1 MLVHGQKYYFTVIA
15 YNNVGLHTMASSD
28 GFVVDMEPPVTG
40 VVYNTGDYK
49 NKAIQSDIDTFEL
62 SWHGFLD
69 HDTGIKTYIVALYEI
84 SDIAV
89 MVHNFTNVSG
99 QTSLKLRD
107 LNLTHNSVYQGAV
120 KAIDAVGLTSESVL
134 TERTLIDTTSP
145 VTFMCD
151 DETVVT
157 QTSQNISRNQTVA
170 LTAKFSVNNRY
181 TISGKITLGFK
192 MPHLKFRIDQ
202 RIGETFNLQSTH
214 DGNFDFHYTFFSDF
228 DDLHDVKLETEDF
241 ELFHIEVMLREC
253 MPVVLENNLNSI
265 RLTQLSAHLLKA
277 SVNVVDPE
285 SKIKQVSVSSYFMDV
300 KCR

>member
-40 VVYNTGDYK
+40 VVYNTGNYK

-89 MVHNFTNVSG
+89 VVHNFTKVSG
-99 QTSLKLRD
+99 QTSVELRD
-107 LNLTHNSVYQGAV
+107 LNLTHNSVYQGSV
-120 KAIDAVGLTSESVL
+120 KAVDAVGLTSEAVL

-157 QTSQNISRNQTVA
+157 KTSQNISRNQTVA
-170 LTAKFSVNNRY
+170 LASKFGVNNRY
-181 TISGKITLGFK
+181 TISGKITLALK

-214 DGNFDFHYTFFSDF
+214 DGNFDFNYSFFSDF
-228 DDLHDVKLETEDF
+228 DGLYDVKLETEDL
-241 ELFHIEVMLREC
+241 ELYHIEVLLREC
-253 MPVVLENNLNSI
+253 MPILLENNYSAIL
-265 RLTQLSAHLLKA
+265 LTQLSAQLLKA

-285 SKIKQVSVSSYFMDV
+285 SKIRQVRVSTYFMDV
-300 KCR
+300 KYR